1 MNDVKLF
8 NDGNPDV
15 QVTEEEFVKTL
26 EEVIKKGKEALESAR
41 KMPGYNKS
49 NRYERSMRYW
59 NVKDIMKERP
69 KILDKTSRLPS
80 AVRQVMTETLNR
92 TAMFIIARRIE
103 GREKEEAGV

>member
-41 KMPGYNKS
+41 KMPDYNKS

-59 NVKDIMKERP
+59 NVEAIMKERP
-69 KILDKTSRLPS
+69 KLLDKTSRLPS

-103 GREKEEAGV
+103 GREKEEAGA

>member
-26 EEVIKKGKEALESAR
+26 EEVIKKGKEALEEAR
-41 KMPGYNKS
+41 KMPNYNKR
-49 NRYERSMRYW
+49 NRYEQSIAYW
-59 NVKDIMKERP
+59 NVEDIMKERP
-69 KILDKTSRLPS
+69 KLLDKTSRLPS
-80 AVRQVMTETLNR
+80 AVRQVMTETLDR

-103 GREKEEAGV
+103 EKEEAGV

>member
-26 EEVIKKGKEALESAR
+26 EEVIKKGKEALEEAR
-41 KMPGYNKS
+41 KMPNYYKR
-49 NRYERSMRYW
+49 NRYEQSMRYW
-59 NVKDIMKERP
+59 NVEAIMKERP
-69 KILDKTSRLPS
+69 KLLDKTSRLPS

-103 GREKEEAGV
+103 GREKEEAGA